1 MSPTPATFASPLR
14 PSSWSWE
21 ATNEEISAR
30 YRVPIE
36 RVVRFDTNTSPAPPL
51 QVAELL
57 AGNEWD
63 VPVSEY
69 PPSDY
74 ARLIEAAAARYGVE
88 RDELLVGAG
97 ADEILDLVAKAYLPP
112 GGAAVLPSPTYG
124 MYPVLTEQRG
134 ATIVRVPRLGAPDA
148 FALDVDSVREAARD
162 AYLVWLCSPNN
173 PTGQAEP
180 PGRVAELLAGLLEDA
195 RGAGRD
201 APAVLLDEA
210 YAEIAGDTLL
220 PLRFEYPRLIVART
234 MSKAYGIAGLRV
246 GFAAAR
252 PETINEIAIYR
263 PPGSVSVV
271 SVGVA
276 TALLRDDELL
286 RERVAAIIDERAR
299 FGAGLAAAG
308 WHVQPSRTNF
318 ILVEFASG
326 AEADRVAES
335 LLSRGLIPRTFPD
348 GHPLAHGL
356 RLTVRNREQD
366 DRVIEAAKALGRL
379 DA

>member
-1 MSPTPATFASPLR
+1 MSPTPATFASPIK

-21 ATNEEISAR
+21 ATNEEISVR
-30 YRVPIE
+30 YGVPIE
-36 RVVRFDTNTSPAPPL
+36 RVVRFDTNTSPMPPL
-51 QVAELL
+51 QVAEML

-74 ARLIEAAAARYGVE
+74 ARLVEAAAARYRVE
-88 RDELLVGAG
+88 RDELLIGAG
-97 ADEILDLVAKAYLPP
+97 ADEILDLVAKTYLPP
-112 GGAAVLPSPTYG
+112 GGAAVLPIPTYG

-134 ATIVRVPRLGAPDA
+134 ANVVRVPRLGASDG
-148 FALDVDSVREAARD
+148 FALDVETVREATRD
-162 AYLVWLCSPNN
+162 AHLVWLCSPNN

-195 RGAGRD
+195 RAVGRD

-246 GFAAAR
+246 GFAVAR
-252 PETINEIAIYR
+252 PETINEIAVYR

-276 TALLRDDELL
+276 TALLRDDELV
-286 RERVAAIIDERAR
+286 RERVAAIVDERTR
-299 FGAGLAAAG
+299 FAAGLSDAG
-308 WHVQPSRTNF
+308 WRVQPSLTNF
-318 ILVEFASG
+318 ILVEFESAE
-326 AEADRVAES
+326 EADGVAEG

-356 RLTVRNREQD
+356 RLTVRDREQD
-366 DRVIEAAKALGRL
+366 DRLIEAAAEIAIR
-379 DA
+379 A

>member
-1 MSPTPATFASPLR
+1 MSPTPATFASPIK

-21 ATNEEISAR
+21 ATNEEISVR
-30 YRVPIE
+30 YGVPIE
-36 RVVRFDTNTSPAPPL
+36 RVVRFDTNTSPMPPL
-51 QVAELL
+51 QVAEML

-74 ARLIEAAAARYGVE
+74 ARLVEAAAARYRVE

-97 ADEILDLVAKAYLPP
+97 ADEILDLVAKTYLPP
-112 GGAAVLPSPTYG
+112 GGAAVLPIPTYG

-134 ATIVRVPRLGAPDA
+134 ANVVRVPRLGASDG
-148 FALDVDSVREAARD
+148 FALDVETVREATRD
-162 AYLVWLCSPNN
+162 AHLVWLCSPNN

-195 RGAGRD
+195 RAVGRD

-246 GFAAAR
+246 GFAVAR
-252 PETINEIAIYR
+252 PETINEIAVYR

-276 TALLRDDELL
+276 TALLRDDELV
-286 RERVAAIIDERAR
+286 RERVAAIVDERTR
-299 FGAGLAAAG
+299 FAAGLSDAG
-308 WHVQPSRTNF
+308 WRVQPSLTNF
-318 ILVEFASG
+318 ILVEFESAE
-326 AEADRVAES
+326 EADGVAEG

-356 RLTVRNREQD
+356 RLTVRDREQD
-366 DRVIEAAKALGRL
+366 DRLIEAAAEIAIR
-379 DA
+379 A